1 MADPDSDREPTERDD
16 HDKGQ
21 ARDSEK
27 ATAAETNSGKNSDG
41 KDGDGKDGDGKDEK
55 KKPNPLKN
63 PLVIIGIVVAVV
75 VIAVVALIWWLNAR
89 QYESTDDAFVDTHII
104 RLAPQVAG
112 QVSSVRVDDNVLV
125 QPGQVLVEID
135 SSTARASLDQAL
147 GQRGEAVAK
156 LAQAQAQIGVSEA
169 QWRQS
174 RRQEAGL
181 AATADVAAR
190 DAARYRALQAN
201 APRAVAG
208 TQVDQ
213 AAGQARSTAAQR
225 DAAADQAKG
234 ALAQLQAAKTG
245 VAGAKASLQS
255 AEATIAENRITLGH
269 NTVVAPVEG
278 YVTQKTVAPGAY
290 VQPGQQVLAIVPR
303 QMWVTANFKETQLKL
318 MRVGQP
324 VTMSIDACPTKLR
337 GHVLSIQRGA
347 GQAFALLPSENA
359 SGNYVKVVQR
369 VPVKIGFDDVPKDCP
384 LGPGLSV
391 TPKVKV
397 R

>member
-1 MADPDSDREPTERDD
+1 MADQDPDREPSERDD
-16 HDKGQ
+16 HDRAQ
-21 ARDSEK
+21 PQEP
-27 ATAAETNSGKNSDG
+27 G
-41 KDGDGKDGDGKDEK
+41 KDGDGAKADGAKGDGDKGDRKDEK
-55 KKPNPLKN
+55 PKKPNPLKN
-63 PLVIIGIVVAVV
+63 PLVIVGIVAVVV
-75 VIAVVALIWWLNAR
+75 VIAVVALIWWLHAR

-112 QVSSVRVDDNVLV
+112 QVSTVRVDDNVLV

-135 SSTARASLDQAL
+135 SATARANLEQAL

-156 LAQAQAQIGVSEA
+156 LAQAQAQVGVSQA
-169 QWRQS
+169 QWSQS
-174 RRQEAGL
+174 RQQEAGL

-190 DAARYRALQAN
+190 DAARYRTLQAN

-213 AAGQARSTAAQR
+213 AAGQARNTAAQR
-225 DAAADQAKG
+225 DAAAAQARG
-234 ALAQLQAAKTG
+234 ALAQLQAARTG
-245 VAGAKASLQS
+245 IAGAKATLQS

-278 YVTQKTVAPGAY
+278 YVTQKNVAPGAY
-290 VQPGQQVLAIVPR
+290 VQPGQQILAIVPR

-324 VTMSIDACPTKLR
+324 VTMSIDACPTTLH

-369 VPVKIGFDDVPKDCP
+369 VPVKIGFDDVPRDCP